1 MTPFIAARNPHPITE
16 SWLRPVIKE
25 PILLHEFFEDSAR
38 RWPTRIAVDTPPG
51 SDRPIRRTI
60 TYAELDRQANA
71 LAQFLRDFVKDE
83 CVVAILLPRE
93 SEHLY
98 LAQLAV
104 LKAGAAYTC
113 IDPAFPDEQI

>member
-1 MTPFIAARNPHPITE
+1 MTPFIAARSTHAFTE
-16 SWLRPVIKE
+16 PWQRPVVEE
-25 PILLHEFFEDSAR
+25 PTLLHEFFEQSAR

-51 SDRPIRRTI
+51 SDRAERRTI

-98 LAQLAV
+98 LAQLA
-104 LKAGAAYTC
+104 
-113 IDPAFPDEQI
+113 